1 MTKRFYKTVSVTG
14 LETGGHGLQL
24 DDRPLPSTTKR
35 QLVLPTPALAEA
47 IADEWRAQGDKVDPL
62 TMPLTRLA
70 NTAIDRVADDRDS
83 YVAEIVRYT
92 QTDTLAYWTPDPAE
106 LADRQAKEW
115 RPLLDWFADHVGHSM
130 ATTTGIG
137 AVHQRPEI
145 AVVLTDRLQAR
156 SDLALAALQTLVGVS
171 GSAVVTLALDAGV
184 LEPDPAFRAAFLD
197 ELYQAEVWGMDSEA
211 EQRRRSIAAD
221 MALTT
226 RFLRLLDG
234 R

>member
-1 MTKRFYKTVSVTG
+1 M
-14 LETGGHGLQL
+14 
-24 DDRPLPSTTKR
+24 
-35 QLVLPTPALAEA
+35 
-47 IADEWRAQGDKVDPL
+47 
-62 TMPLTRLA
+62 
-70 NTAIDRVADDRDS
+70 
-83 YVAEIVRYT
+83 
-92 QTDTLAYWTPDPAE
+92 
-106 LADRQAKEW
+106 
-115 RPLLDWFADHVGHSM
+115 
-130 ATTTGIG
+130 
-137 AVHQRPEI
+137 
-145 AVVLTDRLQAR
+145 
-156 SDLALAALQTLVGVS
+156 AALQTLVGVS